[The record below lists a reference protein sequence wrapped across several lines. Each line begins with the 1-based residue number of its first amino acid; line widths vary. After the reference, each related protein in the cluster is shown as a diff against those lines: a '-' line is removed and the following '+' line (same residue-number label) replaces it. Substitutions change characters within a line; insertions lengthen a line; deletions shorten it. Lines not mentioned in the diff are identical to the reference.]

1 MSRDKRKVEEALSHK
16 GFVRQEG
23 DHHFFVYFTLGGK
36 KSRFR
41 TKTSHTPK
49 MKDINDVLLGRMAT
63 QCGLTKPEFQDLV
76 KCPLNREA
84 YETLLEERGKL

>member
-36 KSRFR
+36 KSRSR

-49 MKDINDVLLGRMAT
+49 MKDLNEGLLGRMAR
-63 QCGLTKPEFQDLV
+63 QCGLTKPEFLDLV
-76 KCPLNREA
+76 DCPLTREGF
-84 YETLLEERGKL
+84 EKLLAERDGL